1 MKKVTKI
8 DKLENTKSKTQKLR
22 VAAYCRVSTSA
33 DAQLESLEI
42 QKSHYENYINSRDD
56 WQFVGLYYDEGIT
69 GTKMDKRPALMQL
82 MQDCSAK
89 KIDFIITKSI
99 SRFSRNTT
107 DCLELVRKLIEMD
120 IPIYFEK
127 ENINTGSMESELFL
141 TILSSMAE
149 GESASISE
157 NAKWSIKKR
166 FQNGTYKTCYPPYG
180 YRWDGRT
187 LRIIPEQAAIV
198 KRIFADVLNGKG
210 TDAIAKELDAEGVPT
225 KRGGKWTTTSVRGI
239 LANEK
244 YTGDV
249 IFQKTYTDDS
259 FNRHTNYGEMDMYY
273 VPDHHEAIISKEDFE
288 AAGLVVAQRAAEKGI
303 ERGNEKYQQRY
314 AFSGKIIC
322 GECGDTFRRRM
333 HSSTHKK
340 YAAWCCNT
348 HLNDTNKCSMLFIK
362 DEDLRIAFVTV
373 LNKLIYSHKIVLKP
387 YVTALQNNPG
397 DENLVRIH
405 HLEKLLEQNTEQRET
420 LTKLMARGYIDQ
432 VLYNSETNAL
442 LTQANTYRDDIEVIN
457 ATMSGDSSRFFE
469 AERLLHFVERG
480 SMLEEYSE
488 DLFERFV
495 DHIVVYSRNHVGF
508 VMKCG
513 LTFKEEI

>member
-1 MKKVTKI
+1 
-8 DKLENTKSKTQKLR
+8 
-22 VAAYCRVSTSA
+22 
-33 DAQLESLEI
+33 
-42 QKSHYENYINSRDD
+42 
-56 WQFVGLYYDEGIT
+56 
-69 GTKMDKRPALMQL
+69 
-82 MQDCSAK
+82 
-89 KIDFIITKSI
+89 
-99 SRFSRNTT
+99 
-107 DCLELVRKLIEMD
+107 
-120 IPIYFEK
+120 
-127 ENINTGSMESELFL
+127 
-141 TILSSMAE
+141 
-149 GESASISE
+149 
-157 NAKWSIKKR
+157 
-166 FQNGTYKTCYPPYG
+166 
-180 YRWDGRT
+180 
-187 LRIIPEQAAIV
+187 
-198 KRIFADVLNGKG
+198 
-210 TDAIAKELDAEGVPT
+210 
-225 KRGGKWTTTSVRGI
+225 
-239 LANEK
+239 
-244 YTGDV
+244 
-249 IFQKTYTDDS
+249 
-259 FNRHTNYGEMDMYY
+259 
-273 VPDHHEAIISKEDFE
+273 
-288 AAGLVVAQRAAEKGI
+288 
-303 ERGNEKYQQRY
+303 
-314 AFSGKIIC
+314 
-322 GECGDTFRRRM
+322 
-333 HSSTHKK
+333 
-340 YAAWCCNT
+340 
-348 HLNDTNKCSMLFIK
+348 MLFIK